1 MVNIRIIR
9 SGLEYGCY
17 CRVYRNLRHSCYSIQ
32 RHILG
37 RWLVVAH
44 ADRLMLTNVSFKV
57 SEAGRNRVLK
67 TRQKNVHSYAY
78 GFFSESGM
86 GVSAFD
92 PPTVGNLLPAKITY
106 SPYQHNRFFCQN
118 LTDDSFDVEGARF
131 VKFDE
136 SGLTGSHLIRLN

>member
-1 MVNIRIIR
+1 MVNIRILR

-17 CRVYRNLRHSCYSIQ
+17 CRVYRNLRYNCYSIQ
-32 RHILG
+32 MHILG
-37 RWLVVAH
+37 CWLVVAH

-86 GVSAFD
+86 GVSASD
-92 PPTVGNLLPAKITY
+92 PPTSRNSFPAKIIY
-106 SPYQHNRFFCQN
+106 NPYQHNRFFCQN
-118 LTDDSFDVEGARF
+118 LTDDTFDVEGARF

-136 SGLTGSHLIRLN
+136 SGLTGSHLTRFN

>member
-67 TRQKNVHSYAY
+67 TRQKNVHRDRKS
-78 GFFSESGM
+78 
-86 GVSAFD
+86 V
-92 PPTVGNLLPAKITY
+92 V
-106 SPYQHNRFFCQN
+106 
-118 LTDDSFDVEGARF
+118 
-131 VKFDE
+131 
-136 SGLTGSHLIRLN
+136 